1 MEIGLVHKVNI
12 DTEMQQSYLDYAMS
26 VIVSRALPDARDGLK
41 PVQRRILYAMYD
53 MGLRPDTPFKKS
65 ARIVGEVLGKYHPH
79 GDMAVYEAMARL
91 AQEFSMRYRLVDGQG
106 NFGSVDGDPPAAMRY
121 TEARMTNF
129 AIELLSQIDRNTVD
143 FSRNFDDS
151 LSEPTVL
158 PAAIPNLL
166 VNGASGIAVG
176 MATNIPPHNLGEVI
190 DALVYMISEW
200 DHLDDI
206 PVENLMRYIKGPDF
220 PTGGIILQESGQQEL
235 LTAYATGKGRVLL
248 RGRVHAEEMGR
259 GRSRLIINELPYLTN
274 KATLIERIAELVRE
288 GRLEGVA
295 DLRDESDRQ
304 GMRIVLDLKQG
315 ADGDVILRDLF
326 KHTPLES
333 TIGIN
338 LLALVDNQ
346 PRLLTLKQA
355 LRVYIEHRIEVIR
368 RRSEYDLVKAKARA
382 HILEGLRIAIKNL
395 DDIIKLI
402 RNSPDTESAH
412 SKLKAKYKL
421 TDIQATAILDMPL
434 KRLAAL
440 ERKKIEDE
448 YKELLALIKELEILL
463 KSPKKQRLVV
473 DGELMAVRTLYA
485 DKRRTQIISLKEGET
500 SIDRLTTTDMTPA
513 QPVWVGV
520 SGDNTIARTES
531 DTQPRFSSR
540 TAPRLMIRADT
551 HQTCYLVGPDG
562 RAAAVAV
569 HALPEAVKFTDGMPA
584 NKVSPFTENTPVTT
598 IFALPLNLAG
608 IEKYIL
614 TVTKQ
619 GMVKK
624 SLISDLPGPSG
635 QSFTL
640 VKVNSDD
647 EVRNLLITSG
657 KDELVLFT
665 AKGMAIRFSEEEVR
679 PMGLV
684 ATGVNGIK
692 LSEGDEVIGV
702 GKTQKSQDVILFG
715 SDGIAWR
722 ISVEEFP
729 LQGRYGQ
736 GVIACKIA
744 ENCPLVHGRI
754 AHKTQA
760 LILHYLSAGAEMHK
774 VDEATTG
781 KRARVGQAF
790 GQVKTGDRITTVTF
804 TWDCVKEWET
814 GPSKLASP
822 GERKSKPLS
831 TTKKPVAKSKT
842 EKKANTN
849 QKVKTTEIKSTKKKP
864 AANSATG
871 RSKTKPKK

>member
-41 PVQRRILYAMYD
+41 PVQRRILYSMYD

-91 AQEFSMRYRLVDGQG
+91 AQDFSMRYRLVDGQG

-129 AIELLSQIDRNTVD
+129 AIELLSQIDRNTVE

-151 LSEPTVL
+151 LNEPTVL

-190 DALVYMISEW
+190 DALVYMITEW
-200 DHLDDI
+200 EHLDDI

-220 PTGGIILQESGQQEL
+220 PTGGIILQESGQHEL
-235 LTAYATGKGRVLL
+235 LTAYATGKGRILL

-259 GRSRLIINELPYLTN
+259 GRSRLIINELPYMTN

-288 GRLEGVA
+288 SRLDGVA

-368 RRSEYDLVKAKARA
+368 RRSEFDLAKAKARA

-402 RNSPDTESAH
+402 RNSPDTETAH

-421 TDIQATAILDMPL
+421 SDIQATAILDMPL

-448 YKELLALIKELEILL
+448 YKELLALIKDLELLL
-463 KSPKKQRLVV
+463 KSPKKQRQVV
-473 DGELMAVRTLYA
+473 EGELMAVRTLYG

-500 SIDRLTTTDMTPA
+500 TVDRLTTTDMTPA
-513 QPVWVGV
+513 QPVWVGIA
-520 SGDNTIARTES
+520 GDNIIARTES

-540 TAPRLMIRADT
+540 TAPRLLIRADT
-551 HQTCYLVGPDG
+551 HQTCYLVAQDG
-562 RAAAVAV
+562 RTAAVAV
-569 HALPEAVKFTDGMPA
+569 HALPEAGKYSDGMPVH
-584 NKVSPFTENTPVTT
+584 KVSPFPENMVVKSL
-598 IFALPLNLAG
+598 FALPMNLAG
-608 IEKYIL
+608 VEKYVL

-624 SLISDLPGPSG
+624 SLVSDLPGPSG
-635 QSFTL
+635 QAFTL
-640 VKVNSDD
+640 VKTNTED
-647 EVRNLLITSG
+647 EVRYCSITSG
-657 KDELVLFT
+657 KDELMLFT

-679 PMGLV
+679 PMGLI
-684 ATGVNGIK
+684 ATGVNGLK
-692 LSEGDEVIGV
+692 LSEGDEVV
-702 GKTQKSQDVILFG
+702 GAGKVHKNQDVILYA
-715 SDGIAWR
+715 SDNTSWR
-722 ISVEEFP
+722 IPVEEFP

-736 GVIACKIA
+736 GVIACKPA
-744 ENCPLVHGRI
+744 GNSVLVYGRI
-754 AHKTQA
+754 AHKSQPV
-760 LILHYLSAGAEMHK
+760 ILHYQQSGAEMHK
-774 VDEATTG
+774 VDEVGVG
-781 KRARVGQAF
+781 KRARVGQ
-790 GQVKTGDRITTVTF
+790 VVEEMKVGDRMVAVTF
-804 TWDCVKEWET
+804 TWDCVKEWESDSPKSVSS
-814 GPSKLASP
+814 GDSKPRSASSS
-822 GERKSKPLS
+822 RKSVVGGKATPVHKQPKPG
-831 TTKKPVAKSKT
+831 T
-842 EKKANTN
+842 
-849 QKVKTTEIKSTKKKP
+849 QKKKKP
-864 AANSATG
+864 A
-871 RSKTKPKK
+871 SKTDTGKVKAKPKK

>member
-41 PVQRRILYAMYD
+41 PVQRRILYSMYD

-129 AIELLSQIDRNTVD
+129 AIELLSQIDRNTVQ

-151 LSEPTVL
+151 LNEPTVL

-190 DALVYMISEW
+190 DALVYMITEW
-200 DHLDDI
+200 EHLDDI

-235 LTAYATGKGRVLL
+235 LTAYATGKGRILL

-259 GRSRLIINELPYLTN
+259 GRSRLIINELPYMTN

-288 GRLEGVA
+288 SRLEGVA

-368 RRSEYDLVKAKARA
+368 RRSEYDLAKAKARA

-402 RNSPDTESAH
+402 RNSPDTETAH
-412 SKLKAKYKL
+412 SKLKTKYKL
-421 TDIQATAILDMPL
+421 SDIQATAILDMPL

-448 YKELLALIKELEILL
+448 YKELLALIKELELLL

-473 DGELMAVRTLYA
+473 EGELMAVKTLYG

-500 SIDRLTTTDMTPA
+500 SVDRLTTTDMTPA
-513 QPVWVGV
+513 QPVWVGIA
-520 SGDNTIARTES
+520 GDNIIARTEN

-540 TAPRLMIRADT
+540 TAPRLLIRADT
-551 HQTCYLVGPDG
+551 HQTCYLVAQDG
-562 RAAAVAV
+562 RTAAVAV
-569 HALPEAVKFTDGMPA
+569 HALPEAGKYSDGMPV
-584 NKVSPFTENTPVTT
+584 NKVSPFPENTVVKLL
-598 IFALPLNLAG
+598 FALPMNLTG
-608 IEKYIL
+608 VEKYIL

-624 SLISDLPGPSG
+624 SLVSDLPGPSG
-635 QSFTL
+635 QAFTL
-640 VKVNSDD
+640 VKTNTDD
-647 EVRNLLITSG
+647 EVRYCSVTSG
-657 KDELVLFT
+657 KDELMLFT

-684 ATGVNGIK
+684 ATGVNGVK
-692 LSEGDEVIGV
+692 LSDGDEVIGA
-702 GKTQKSQDVILFG
+702 GKVQKNNDVILYA
-715 SDGIAWR
+715 SDNTSWR
-722 ISVEEFP
+722 IPVDEFP

-736 GVIACKIA
+736 GVIACKPA
-744 ENCPLVHGRI
+744 GNSGLVYGRI
-754 AHKTQA
+754 AHKSQPV
-760 LILHYLSAGAEMHK
+760 ILHYQQSGAEMHK
-774 VDEATTG
+774 VDEVAVG
-781 KRARVGQAF
+781 KRARVGQVV
-790 GQVKTGDRITTVTF
+790 GEMKTGDRMAAVTF
-804 TWDCVKEWET
+804 TWDCVKEWEMGSQKPTST
-814 GPSKLASP
+814 GEQKTKTASSSKKPALKAKATP
-822 GERKSKPLS
+822 AKKQSKP
-831 TTKKPVAKSKT
+831 V
-842 EKKANTN
+842 
-849 QKVKTTEIKSTKKKP
+849 STKKKKP
-864 AANSATG
+864 V
-871 RSKTKPKK
+871 SKTDTGKAKAKPKK